1 MFLNIL
7 LIREKQIKWIL
18 VALAFAALPLQAQ
31 SPDLFPKPPQLQSAV
46 DFWVRVYTEVNTQSG
61 FLHDSR
67 NLSVIYERLQLNRN
81 EIERVRSNI
90 RDDLM
95 VLASGKRDGLTS
107 RQQDIL
113 DLWPAN
119 VSNQILRTAS
129 DNVRWQLGQ
138 SDRFLGGLQRSGAY
152 KSHINEVIRQKNLPI
167 ELGVLPHVESSFNPS
182 AYSSAAAA
190 GMWQFTPVTGKRFMR
205 IDYIVDERMDPYRA
219 TVAAC
224 EFFEK
229 SYSVYGDWS
238 LVLASYNS
246 GRGNVNKAIRR
257 SGGKR
262 SYWQIRRFL
271 PKETRSYVPAFIAV
285 CYAMNYASDHKICS
299 KNPRVLFHEVDTVE
313 VKYQIDFEFLSSSL
327 DISIDELEF
336 LNPSYKINVIPKVEG
351 RPYHLVLPIDKMGVF
366 VSNEKEIYAHFIE
379 LDAQKR
385 KNYPIYS
392 EQDERIVH
400 RVKGG
405 EYLGKIARR
414 YGCSVKKIQQWN
426 NLKNDNIRVGQRLI
440 LYVRP
445 DYV

>member
-1 MFLNIL
+1 MSRLIVFIVTLLGFCQIAFALNRGGGNKDSLKVVFLDNPIVASFDSL
-7 LIREKQIKWIL
+7 LISNLSFSDALFSYDSAMEVSTPPVFSDSVYEARIQHLDTKTPIDLVYNPYVKQYINVYTKQRRQQMSRMMG
-18 VALAFAALPLQAQ
+18 LAAYYFPVFEEVLDQFNLPLE
-31 SPDLFPKPPQLQSAV
+31 LK
-46 DFWVRVYTEVNTQSG
+46 Y
-61 FLHDSR
+61 
-67 NLSVIYERLQLNRN
+67 
-81 EIERVRSNI
+81 
-90 RDDLM
+90 
-95 VLASGKRDGLTS
+95 LA
-107 RQQDIL
+107 I
-113 DLWPAN
+113 
-119 VSNQILRTAS
+119 
-129 DNVRWQLGQ
+129 
-138 SDRFLGGLQRSGAY
+138 
-152 KSHINEVIRQKNLPI
+152 
-167 ELGVLPHVESSFNPS
+167 VESALNPKAKS
-182 AYSSAAAA
+182 WA
-190 GMWQFTPVTGKRFMR
+190 GATGLWQFMYNTGKE
-205 IDYIVDERMDPYRA
+205 YNLKVSSYVDERMDPYRA

-262 SYWQIRRFL
+262 NYWQIRRFL

-285 CYAMNYASDHKICS
+285 CYAMNYASDHKIS
-299 KNPRVLFHEVDTVE
+299 AEKPLVLFHEVDTVE
-313 VKYQIDFEFLSSSL
+313 VKYQIDFEYLSSSL
-327 DISIDELEF
+327 DISVDELEF
-336 LNPSYKINVIPKVEG
+336 LNPSYKINVIPKIGG
-351 RPYHLVLPIDKMGVF
+351 RPYHLVLPVAMMGAF
-366 VSNEKEIYAHFIE
+366 VENEKEIYAHFVE

-385 KNYPIYS
+385 KNYPKYS